1 MVTTTN
7 SGRSFWPLRRKQTV
21 AEAQPVPAQAP
32 LSEQEILLGWD
43 IAPNDPLL
51 VYFQHSSGAVDV
63 NRLHLDSPALRR
75 LKEEGIAMIV
85 PLVSQGELVGIINLG
100 QRRSDQEYSSDD
112 RRLLDDLAVQ
122 AAPAVR
128 VAQLVRQQELAAV
141 ERERI
146 ETELRVART
155 IQQTLLPK
163 ELPALDGWDILAH
176 WQPAREV
183 SGDFYDFLYLE
194 DGRLGVIIADVT
206 DKGVPAA
213 LVMATT
219 RALLRAAAERLVAPG
234 DVLARANDVLCP
246 DIPPKMFVTCLYA
259 VIDPAT
265 GLVRY
270 ANAGHD
276 MPYLRRAAGGVEELR
291 ARGMPL
297 GLLPGMPYEEKEV
310 FLQPG
315 DTLLLYSDGLV
326 EAHNTQR
333 TMLGFP
339 QLRSL
344 IEDHA
349 GGAELIPF
357 LMQQLA
363 DFTGAEWEQED
374 DVTLLTVQ
382 RLTGKSVNDNN
393 IEPGWRTLGEFDLP
407 SAPGNE
413 RLAIEQVM
421 QLVTDLPLA
430 PKQID
435 RLKTAVG
442 EATMNAIE
450 HGNGFQADVS
460 AHIAVLTNDATLQV
474 RIVDHGGDRV
484 IPTPDTP
491 DLDAK
496 LAGLQS
502 PRGWGLFLIKNMVD
516 EMKVDADGEHHIV
529 ELYVKLEGA
538 SQ

>member
-1 MVTTTN
+1 MVTTTS
-7 SGRSFWPLRRKQTV
+7 SGRSFWPLRRKQKM
-21 AEAQPVPAQAP
+21 AEAQPVAAPAP
-32 LSEQEILLGWD
+32 LPVQDVLLGWD

-51 VYFQHSSGAVDV
+51 VYFQHSSGAVEV

-75 LKEEGIAMIV
+75 LKEEGVAVIV

-163 ELPALDGWDILAH
+163 AVPALAGWEIAAH

-183 SGDFYDFLYLE
+183 SGDFYDFLAFE

-219 RALLRAAAERLVAPG
+219 RTLLRAAAERLVAPG
-234 DVLARANDVLCP
+234 TVLARANDVLCP

-259 VIDPAT
+259 VLDPAT
-265 GLVRY
+265 GVVRY

-276 MPYLRRAAGGVEELR
+276 TPYLRRGAGGVEELR

-297 GLLPGMPYEEKEV
+297 GLLPGMPYEEKEIV
-310 FLQPG
+310 LEPG

-333 TMLGFP
+333 EMLGFP

-344 IEDHA
+344 TEGHA
-349 GGAELIPF
+349 GGAALIPF
-357 LMQQLA
+357 LMDQLA
-363 DFTGAEWEQED
+363 AFTGPNWEQED

-382 RLTGKSVNDNN
+382 RLAVEPTPQAAAA
-393 IEPGWRTLGEFDLP
+393 PGWRTLGEFDLP
-407 SAPGNE
+407 SAAGNE
-413 RLAIEQVM
+413 RMAIEQVM
-421 QLVTDLPLA
+421 QLVADTPLA
-430 PKQID
+430 PRQID

-442 EATMNAIE
+442 EATMNAME
-450 HGNGFQADVS
+450 HGNRYQVDLPV
-460 AHIAVLTNDATLQV
+460 HIAVLATDDLLQV
-474 RIVDHGGDRV
+474 RIVDHGGDRAV
-484 IPTPDTP
+484 PTPDAP

-529 ELYVKLEGA
+529 ELTVTLEGA
-538 SQ
+538 AQ

>member
-1 MVTTTN
+1 MTTAN
-7 SGRSFWPLRRKQTV
+7 SGRSFWPLRRKQKV
-21 AEAQPVPAQAP
+21 VEAQSAPAPAP
-32 LSEQEILLGWD
+32 LPTQDVLLDWD

-51 VYFQHSSGAVDV
+51 AYFHHTSGAIEV

-75 LKEEGIAMIV
+75 LKEEGVAMIV

-112 RRLLDDLAVQ
+112 RRLLNDLAVQ

-163 ELPALDGWDILAH
+163 EVPAIVGWEIAAH

-183 SGDFYDFLYLE
+183 SGDFYDFLPFD

-219 RALLRAAAERLVAPG
+219 RTLLRAAAERLVAPG

-259 VIDPAT
+259 VLDPAT
-265 GLVRY
+265 GVVRY

-276 MPYLRRAAGGVEELR
+276 TPYLRRGAGGVEELR

-297 GLLPGMPYEEKEV
+297 GLLPGMPYEEKEIV
-310 FLQPG
+310 LNPG

-333 TMLGFP
+333 AMLGFP

-344 IEDHA
+344 TEGHA
-349 GGAELIPF
+349 GGAALIPF
-357 LMQQLA
+357 LMDQLA
-363 DFTGAEWEQED
+363 TFTGPNWEQED

-382 RLTGKSVNDNN
+382 RLATAPAQPTAA
-393 IEPGWRTLGEFDLP
+393 PGWRTLGEFDLP

-421 QLVTDLPLA
+421 ALSAAIPLTTRQA
-430 PKQID
+430 D

-442 EATMNAIE
+442 EATMNAME
-450 HGNGFQADVS
+450 HGNHYQADLPV
-460 AHIAVLTNDATLQV
+460 HIAVLATDDLLQV
-474 RIVDHGGDRV
+474 RIVDHGGDRAV
-484 IPTPDTP
+484 PTPDAP

-516 EMKVDADGEHHIV
+516 EMKVDTDGEHHIV
-529 ELYVKLEGA
+529 ELTVKLEGA
-538 SQ
+538 AQ

>member
-1 MVTTTN
+1 MVTTTK
-7 SGRSFWPLRRKQTV
+7 SRRSFWPLRRKEQT
-21 AEAQPVPAQAP
+21 EETPVQALP
-32 LSEQEILLGWD
+32 DAPPVQDILLGWD

-51 VYFQHSSGAVDV
+51 AYFLHSSGAVELS
-63 NRLHLDSPALRR
+63 RLNLDSPALRR
-75 LKEEGIAMIV
+75 LKDEGVVMVV
-85 PLVSQGELVGIINLG
+85 PLVSQGELVGIINIG

-112 RRLLDDLAVQ
+112 RRLLNDLAVQ

-163 ELPALDGWDILAH
+163 EVPAIEGWDIAAL

-183 SGDFYDFLYLE
+183 SGDFYDFIHL
-194 DGRLGVIIADVT
+194 DNGCLGVIIADVT

-219 RALLRAAAERLVAPG
+219 RTLLRAAAERLVAPG

-259 VIDPAT
+259 VVNPAS
-265 GLVRY
+265 GHVRY

-276 MPYLRRAAGGVEELR
+276 MPYVRRTAGGIEELR

-297 GLLPGMPYEEKEV
+297 GLLPGMPYEEKEIV
-310 FLQPG
+310 LQPG

-326 EAHNTQR
+326 EAHNAKR
-333 TMLGFP
+333 EMLGFP

-344 IEDHA
+344 VEEHG
-349 GGAELIPF
+349 GGADLIPF
-357 LMQQLA
+357 LMQQLET
-363 DFTGAEWEQED
+363 FTGPGWEQED

-382 RLTGKSVNDNN
+382 RLAAPEHKDG
-393 IEPGWRTLGEFDLP
+393 EPAWRVLGEFDLP
-407 SAPGNE
+407 SEPGNE

-421 QLVTDLPLA
+421 QLAAGVPLTA
-430 PKQID
+430 KQID

-442 EATMNAIE
+442 ETTMNAIE
-450 HGNGFQADVS
+450 HGNGFQAEVP
-460 AHIAVLTNDATLQV
+460 AHIAVLATDAMLRV
-474 RIVDHGGDRV
+474 RIVDHGGNQT
-484 IPTPDTP
+484 IPTAETP

-496 LAGLQS
+496 LAGVQS

-516 EMKVDADGEHHIV
+516 EMTVDTDGEHHIV
-529 ELYVKLEGA
+529 ELTLKLEGA
-538 SQ
+538 GA

>member
-21 AEAQPVPAQAP
+21 AEAQPAPAQAP

-450 HGNGFQADVS
+450 HGNGFQAAVS

>member
-21 AEAQPVPAQAP
+21 AEAQPAPAQAP

-450 HGNGFQADVS
+450 HGNGYQADVS

>member
-1 MVTTTN
+1 MTTTN
-7 SGRSFWPLRRKQTV
+7 SGRSFWPLRRKQKV
-21 AEAQPVPAQAP
+21 AEAQPAPAPAP
-32 LSEQEILLGWD
+32 LPVQDVLLGWD

-51 VYFQHSSGAVDV
+51 VYFQHSSGAVEV

-75 LKEEGIAMIV
+75 LKEEGVAVIV

-163 ELPALDGWDILAH
+163 ELPALAGWEIAAH

-183 SGDFYDFLYLE
+183 SGDFYDFLPFD

-219 RALLRAAAERLVAPG
+219 RTLLRAAAERLVAPG

-259 VIDPAT
+259 VLDPAT
-265 GLVRY
+265 GIVRY

-276 MPYLRRAAGGVEELR
+276 TPYLRRGAGGVEELR

-297 GLLPGMPYEEKEV
+297 GLMPGMPYEEKEIV
-310 FLQPG
+310 LNPG

-333 TMLGFP
+333 AMLGFP

-344 IEDHA
+344 TEGHA
-349 GGAELIPF
+349 GGAALIPF
-357 LMQQLA
+357 LMDQLA
-363 DFTGAEWEQED
+363 AFTGPNWEQED

-382 RLTGKSVNDNN
+382 RLAATPAHQTAAA
-393 IEPGWRTLGEFDLP
+393 PGWRTLGEFDLP

-421 QLVTDLPLA
+421 QLVADAPLA
-430 PKQID
+430 PRQSD

-442 EATMNAIE
+442 EATMNAME
-450 HGNGFQADVS
+450 HGNRYQADLPV
-460 AHIAVLTNDATLQV
+460 HITVLATDDLLQV
-474 RIVDHGGDRV
+474 RIVDHGGDRAV
-484 IPTPDTP
+484 PTPDAP

-529 ELYVKLEGA
+529 ELTVKLEGA
-538 SQ
+538 AQ

>member
-1 MVTTTN
+1 
-7 SGRSFWPLRRKQTV
+7 
-21 AEAQPVPAQAP
+21 
-32 LSEQEILLGWD
+32 
-43 IAPNDPLL
+43 
-51 VYFQHSSGAVDV
+51 
-63 NRLHLDSPALRR
+63 
-75 LKEEGIAMIV
+75 MIV

-163 ELPALDGWDILAH
+163 ELPARAGWEISAH

-183 SGDFYDFLYLE
+183 SGDFYDFIHLD

-219 RALLRAAAERLVAPG
+219 RTLLRAAAERLQAPG
-234 DVLARANDVLCP
+234 EVLARANDVLCP
-246 DIPPKMFVTCLYA
+246 DIPPKMFVTCFYA
-259 VIDPAT
+259 VIDPDT

-276 MPYLRRAAGGVEELR
+276 MPYLRRSPGGVEDLR

-297 GLLPGMPYEEKEV
+297 GLMPGMPYEEKEIV
-310 FLQPG
+310 LRPG

-326 EAHNTQR
+326 EAHNSQR
-333 TMLGFP
+333 AMLGFQ

-344 IEDHA
+344 IEGHA
-349 GGAELIPF
+349 GGSELIPY
-357 LMQQLA
+357 LIQQLA
-363 DFTGAEWEQED
+363 AFTGAGWEQED

-382 RLTGKSVNDNN
+382 RLADVSSANSNAA
-393 IEPGWRTLGEFDLP
+393 PGWRTLGEFDLP

-413 RLAIEQVM
+413 RQAIDQVM
-421 QLVTDLPLA
+421 QLVVGVPLTA
-430 PKQID
+430 KQVE

-442 EATMNAIE
+442 EATMNAME
-450 HGNGFQADVS
+450 HGNRFQADVP
-460 AHIAVLTNDATLQV
+460 AHVAVLVTVGLLQV
-474 RIVDHGGDRV
+474 RIVDHGGDRP

-491 DLDAK
+491 DLEAK

-502 PRGWGLFLIKNMVD
+502 PRGWGLFLIRNMVD
-516 EMKVDADGEHHIV
+516 EMKVDVDGEHHIM
-529 ELYVKLEGA
+529 ELYIKLEGA
-538 SQ
+538 AQ

>member
-1 MVTTTN
+1 MTTTN
-7 SGRSFWPLRRKQTV
+7 SGRSFWPLRRKQKV
-21 AEAQPVPAQAP
+21 AETPPAPAPAP
-32 LSEQEILLGWD
+32 LPVQDVLLGWD

-63 NRLHLDSPALRR
+63 NRLNLDSPALRR

-85 PLVSQGELVGIINLG
+85 PLVSQGELVGVINLG

-163 ELPALDGWDILAH
+163 EVPAIAGWEIAAH

-183 SGDFYDFLYLE
+183 SGDFYDFLLLD
-194 DGRLGVIIADVT
+194 DGRLGVIVADVT

-219 RALLRAAAERLVAPG
+219 RTLLRAAAERLKAPG
-234 DVLARANDVLCP
+234 EVLARANDVLCP
-246 DIPPKMFVTCLYA
+246 DIPPKMFVTCFYG
-259 VIDPAT
+259 IFDPAT

-276 MPYLRRAAGGVEELR
+276 TPYLRRGAGGVEELR

-297 GLLPGMPYEEKEV
+297 GLLPGMPYEEKEIV
-310 FLQPG
+310 LNPG

-333 TMLGFP
+333 AMLGFP

-344 IEDHA
+344 TEGHA
-349 GGAELIPF
+349 GGAALIPF
-357 LMQQLA
+357 LMDQLA
-363 DFTGAEWEQED
+363 AFTGPNWEQED

-382 RLTGKSVNDNN
+382 RLAAAPAPQAETT
-393 IEPGWRTLGEFDLP
+393 PGWRTLGAFDLP

-421 QLVTDLPLA
+421 TLAAAIPLTPRQA
-430 PKQID
+430 D

-442 EATMNAIE
+442 EATMNAME
-450 HGNGFQADVS
+450 HGNRYQVDLPV
-460 AHIAVLTNDATLQV
+460 HVAVLATNALLQV
-474 RIVDHGGDRV
+474 RIVDHGGDRAV
-484 IPTPDTP
+484 PTPDAP

-529 ELYVKLEGA
+529 ELTVTLEGA
-538 SQ
+538 AQ

>member
-1 MVTTTN
+1 MTTTN

-21 AEAQPVPAQAP
+21 VEAPPAPAPAP
-32 LSEQEILLGWD
+32 LPVQDVLLGWD

-51 VYFQHSSGAVDV
+51 AYFQHSSGAVDV

-259 VIDPAT
+259 IIDPAT

-310 FLQPG
+310 LLQPD

-326 EAHNTQR
+326 EAHNAQR

-344 IEDHA
+344 IEEHA
-349 GGAELIPF
+349 GGAALIPF
-357 LMQQLA
+357 LMDQLA
-363 DFTGAEWEQED
+363 AFTGPNWEQED

-382 RLTGKSVNDNN
+382 RLAVVPAQPAETTPN
-393 IEPGWRTLGEFDLP
+393 WRTLGEFDLA

-421 QLVTDLPLA
+421 QLVADLPLA

-450 HGNGFQADVS
+450 HGNGFQADLS

-474 RIVDHGGDRV
+474 RIVDHGGDRA

-538 SQ
+538 GQ

>member
-1 MVTTTN
+1 MTTTN
-7 SGRSFWPLRRKQTV
+7 SGRSFWPLRRKQKV
-21 AEAQPVPAQAP
+21 AEAQPAPAPAP
-32 LSEQEILLGWD
+32 LPVQDVLLGWD

-51 VYFQHSSGAVDV
+51 AYFQHSSGAIEV

-75 LKEEGIAMIV
+75 LKEEGVAVIV

-163 ELPALDGWDILAH
+163 EVPALAGWEIAAH

-183 SGDFYDFLYLE
+183 SGDFYDFLHLD

-259 VIDPAT
+259 VIDTAT

-276 MPYLRRAAGGVEELR
+276 APYLRRSAGGVEELR

-297 GLLPGMPYEEKEV
+297 GLLPGMPYDEKEIT
-310 FLQPG
+310 LQPG

-333 TMLGFP
+333 AMLGFP

-344 IEDHA
+344 TEGHA
-349 GGAELIPF
+349 GGAALIPF
-357 LMQQLA
+357 LMDQLA
-363 DFTGAEWEQED
+363 AFTGPNWEQED

-382 RLTGKSVNDNN
+382 RLAAAPAQRAETTPD
-393 IEPGWRTLGEFDLP
+393 WRILGEFDLP
-407 SAPGNE
+407 SEPGNE

-421 QLVTDLPLA
+421 QLAAAVPLTA
-430 PKQID
+430 RQVD

-442 EATMNAIE
+442 EATMNAME
-450 HGNGFQADVS
+450 HGNRYQADLPV
-460 AHIAVLTNDATLQV
+460 HIAVLATADLLQV
-474 RIVDHGGDRV
+474 RIVDHGGDRAV
-484 IPTPDTP
+484 STPDAP

-502 PRGWGLFLIKNMVD
+502 PRGWGLFLIQNMVD
-516 EMKVDADGEHHIV
+516 EMKVDADGEHHTVDLI
-529 ELYVKLEGA
+529 VKLEGVA
-538 SQ
+538 Q

>member
-1 MVTTTN
+1 MTTTS
-7 SGRSFWPLRRKQTV
+7 SGRSFWPLRRKSKAT
-21 AEAQPVPAQAP
+21 EAQLAPTPIPPPVQDV
-32 LSEQEILLGWD
+32 LLGWD

-51 VYFQHSSGAVDV
+51 AYFQHSSGAIEVS
-63 NRLHLDSPALRR
+63 RLNLDSPALRR
-75 LKEEGIAMIV
+75 LKEEGVAMIV

-163 ELPALDGWDILAH
+163 ELPARAGWEIAAH

-183 SGDFYDFLYLE
+183 SGDFYDFIHLD

-219 RALLRAAAERLVAPG
+219 RTLLRAAAERLVAPG

-259 VIDPAT
+259 VVDTPT

-276 MPYLRRAAGGVEELR
+276 APYVRRSAGGVEELR

-297 GLLPGMPYEEKEV
+297 GLMPGMPYEEKEIA
-310 FLQPG
+310 LQPG

-333 TMLGFP
+333 AMLGFP
-339 QLRSL
+339 KLRSL
-344 IEDHA
+344 IESHA
-349 GGAELIPF
+349 GGATLIPF
-357 LMQQLA
+357 LMDQLA
-363 DFTGAEWEQED
+363 AFTGSDWEQED

-382 RLTGKSVNDNN
+382 RLTAPPAQQAETTPD
-393 IEPGWRTLGEFDLP
+393 WRILGEFDLL
-407 SAPGNE
+407 SEPGNE
-413 RLAIEQVM
+413 RQAIEQVI
-421 QLVTDLPLA
+421 QLAAAIPLTA
-430 PKQID
+430 RQVD

-442 EATMNAIE
+442 EATMNAME
-450 HGNGFQADVS
+450 HGNRFQADLPV
-460 AHIAVLTNDATLQV
+460 HVAVLTTDDLLRV
-474 RIVDHGGDRV
+474 RIVDHGGARA
-484 IPTPDTP
+484 IATPDAP

-502 PRGWGLFLIKNMVD
+502 PRGWGLFLIQNMVD
-516 EMKVDADGEHHIV
+516 EMRVDADGEHHAVDLI
-529 ELYVKLEGA
+529 VKLEGA
-538 SQ
+538 AQ